1 MKKSL
6 QMLLLFALA
15 VTAFAQPETDRFAER
30 LSEAALSLTEQAVVY
45 DPAYYAI
52 AYPGGD
58 IPSDR
63 GVCSDVI
70 IRSYRLLDMDLQKEV
85 HEDMLAHFELYPDIW
100 GLSRPDSNIDHR
112 RVPNLMKY
120 FERYGDEKLISSSAD
135 DYQSG
140 DIVCWNLGGGVTH
153 IGIIVNRRSEDGLRP
168 MVVHNI
174 GGGQVLEDCLFEF
187 RIIAHY
193 IYQGK

>member
-1 MKKSL
+1 V
-6 QMLLLFALA
+6 LLFLVLA
-15 VTAFAQPETDRFAER
+15 VTAFAQPESDRFAER
-30 LSEAALSLTEQAVVY
+30 LSEAALSLTKQVVVY

-58 IPSDR
+58 VPSDR

-70 IRSYRLLDMDLQKEV
+70 IRSYRAMDIDLQKEV

-120 FERYGDEKLISSSAD
+120 FERYGKEKLISSNAD

-140 DIVCWNLGGGVTH
+140 DIVCWNLDGAVTH
-153 IGIIVNRRSEDGLRP
+153 IGIIVNRKSDDGLRP

>member
-1 MKKSL
+1 MKRSYQVL
-6 QMLLLFALA
+6 VFLALA
-15 VTAFAQPETDRFAER
+15 GVVFAQSESARFAER
-30 LSEAALSLTEQAVVY
+30 LSEAALSLTEQTVVY
-45 DPAYYAI
+45 DPGYYAI

-58 IPSDR
+58 VPSDR

-70 IRSYRLLDMDLQKEV
+70 IRSYRAMDIDLQKEV
-85 HEDMLAHFELYPDIW
+85 YEDMLAHFELYPDIW

-120 FERYGDEKLISSSAD
+120 FERYGKQKFISSNAN

-140 DIVCWNLGGGVTH
+140 DIVCWNLGGAVTH
-153 IGIIVNRRSEDGLRP
+153 IGIIVSRKSDDGLRP